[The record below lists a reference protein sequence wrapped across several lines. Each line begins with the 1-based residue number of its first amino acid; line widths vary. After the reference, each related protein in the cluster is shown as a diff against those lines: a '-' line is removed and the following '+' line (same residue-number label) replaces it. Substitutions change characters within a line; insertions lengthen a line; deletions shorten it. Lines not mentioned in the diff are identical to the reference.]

1 MSEEREVAA
10 TTQRLSSTPLETIRL
25 DTVYAESPWMRSLKR
40 FRRHRLAMF
49 GVVILTTLTV
59 AAVFAP
65 YFSRYRYDEINLYDR
80 YEGPSVDHWLGA
92 DGTGRDVWARVLMG
106 GRVSLSVGLVA
117 VSISTVLG
125 VILGAVAGYM
135 GGWIDNLIMR
145 LTDMV
150 MSFPPLIIII
160 VLVSALKPSIYNSMI
175 AIGLLGWPGLA
186 RLVRGNFLALRE
198 REFVIAAQ
206 CLGARPG
213 RIIFIQ
219 ILPNTVGAV
228 LVATTLHMSTAVL
241 MEAGLS
247 FLGLG
252 VQPPTPSWGNML
264 QSAQNFTLMEQYP
277 WLWIP
282 PGIAIML
289 TVLSINF
296 IGDGLT
302 DAFNPRQLMK

>member
-1 MSEEREVAA
+1 MNKEHDVSVTAHN
-10 TTQRLSSTPLETIRL
+10 TTLTKPEPVSLETATM
-25 DTVYAESPWMRSLKR
+25 DNPWMRSLKR
-40 FRRHRLAMF
+40 FRHHRLAMI
-49 GVVILTTLTV
+49 GLTILSALTIL
-59 AAVFAP
+59 AVFAP
-65 YFSRYRYDEINLYDR
+65 YFSRYEHTQINLYDR
-80 YEGPSVDHWLGA
+80 YVGPSSDHWLGT
-92 DGTGRDVWARVLMG
+92 DGTGRDIWARVLMG

-117 VSISTVLG
+117 VSISTGIG
-125 VILGAVAGYM
+125 VVLGAVAGYM

-160 VLVSALKPSIYNSMI
+160 VLVSALKPSIYNTMI
-175 AIGLLGWPGLA
+175 AIGLLGWPGMA
-186 RLVRGNFLALRE
+186 RLVRGTFLSLRE
-198 REFVIAAQ
+198 AEFVIAAQ
-206 CLGARPG
+206 CIGVRPARV
-213 RIIFIQ
+213 IFVQ
-219 ILPNTVGAV
+219 ILPNTIGPI
-228 LVATTLHMSTAVL
+228 LVATTLRMSTTVL

-302 DAFNPRQLMK
+302 DAFNPRQISK

>member
-1 MSEEREVAA
+1 MAA
-10 TTQRLSSTPLETIRL
+10 TTQRLSTMPPETIRL
-25 DTVYAESPWMRSLKR
+25 DTVRAESPWMRSLKR

-49 GVVILTTLTV
+49 GVVILTTLTI

-65 YFSRYRYDEINLYDR
+65 YFSRYRFDEINLYDR
-80 YEGPSVDHWLGA
+80 YEGPSVDHWLGT

-117 VSISTVLG
+117 VSISTVIG

-160 VLVSALKPSIYNSMI
+160 VLVSALKPSIYNTMI

-206 CLGARPG
+206 CIGARPG
-213 RIIFIQ
+213 RIIFAQ